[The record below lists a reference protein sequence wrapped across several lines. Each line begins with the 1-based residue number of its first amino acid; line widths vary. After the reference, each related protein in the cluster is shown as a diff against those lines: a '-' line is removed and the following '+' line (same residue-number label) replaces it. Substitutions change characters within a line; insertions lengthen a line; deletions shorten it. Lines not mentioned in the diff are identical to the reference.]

1 MKAWI
6 VRLALCAVLPQQ
18 LSADETPGQT
28 SLKSVRVNGAELHYL
43 DQGKGVPVVL
53 VHGGL
58 EDYRAW
64 QLQMEPLS
72 QRYRTIAYSRRH
84 NYPNTRGAPG
94 TDYSAIVDAEDLAA
108 LIRNLK
114 LAPAHVIGVSYGA
127 YAALFLAVRY
137 PALVRA
143 LVLSE
148 PPVLRW
154 LPELEGGKPL
164 FTDFMNEVWEPTTR
178 GFHEGDEAGVKAAI
192 DGFGELGYSG
202 SDAKMTFATLS
213 PEVRSL
219 LLQNAPE
226 WRALTQSKDAFPDL
240 PLAAVKRI
248 EAPTLLLSGQ
258 RSLALHRVIDKQL
271 ERLLPRAEQVILVN
285 ATTKM
290 WNEHPERC
298 RSAAFAFLANHGQ
311 PVAGNREGHPRGPVP
326 PNTRVQRTR
335 PSASRR
341 ASPLTRHPL
350 GGRGDRPSIHC
361 GFSPIMWRTSFPSQ
375 VVQK

>member
-6 VRLALCAVLPQQ
+6 FRLALCAVLPQQ
-18 LSADETPGQT
+18 LSAEETPGQT
-28 SLKSVRVNGAELHYL
+28 SLKSVRVNGSELHYL

-58 EDYRAW
+58 ADYRAW
-64 QLQMEPLS
+64 QLQIEPLS

-84 NYPNTRGAPG
+84 NYPNARGAPG

-108 LIRNLK
+108 LIRHLK

-127 YAALFLAVRY
+127 YAALFLVVKH

-178 GFHEGDEAGVKAAI
+178 GFREGDEAGVKAAI

-202 SDAKMTFATLS
+202 SAAKMTFATLP

-226 WRALTQSKDAFPDL
+226 WRALTISKDAFPDL
-240 PLAAVKRI
+240 PPTAVRRI
-248 EAPTLLLSGQ
+248 KAPTLLLSGQ
-258 RSLALHRVIDKQL
+258 RSLALHGVIDTQL
-271 ERLLPRAEQVILVN
+271 ERLLPRAERVILAN
-285 ATTKM
+285 ATHEM

-298 RSAAFAFLANHGQ
+298 RSAALAFLAKH
-311 PVAGNREGHPRGPVP
+311 
-326 PNTRVQRTR
+326 
-335 PSASRR
+335 
-341 ASPLTRHPL
+341 
-350 GGRGDRPSIHC
+350 
-361 GFSPIMWRTSFPSQ
+361 
-375 VVQK
+375 